1 MPVRV
6 AVVIRSLLNPSEP
19 EELRTDALCE
29 IEKPLDPASRPAA
42 AAVSPSVGAMIDALT
57 DTLEIRLL
65 HPDAVPPSRSRSGD
79 AGYDLRAT
87 DRVSIPQDGRRL
99 VGTGI
104 AVALPEGVAGLVT
117 PRSGLAI
124 EHGLTLLN
132 APGLIDPNY
141 RGEIKVILHNTSE
154 RRYTVEIG
162 DRIAQLL
169 LVPYWAPELEVVE
182 ALPESERGA
191 GGFGSSGR

>member
-1 MPVRV
+1 MIEAP
-6 AVVIRSLLNPSEP
+6 P
-19 EELRTDALCE
+19 E
-29 IEKPLDPASRPAA
+29 
-42 AAVSPSVGAMIDALT
+42 
-57 DTLEIRLL
+57 TLSIRLL
-65 HPDAVPPSRSRSGD
+65 HPDAVAPARIRPGD

-87 DRVSIPQDGRRL
+87 ERVAIPQDGRRTI
-99 VGTGI
+99 GTGI
-104 AVALPEGVAGLVT
+104 AIALPAGVAGLVT
-117 PRSGLAI
+117 PRSGLAV

-141 RGEIKVILHNTSE
+141 RGELRVVMLNTGE

-182 ALPESERGA
+182 ELSATERGTS
-191 GGFGSSGR
+191 GFGSSGRS

>member
-1 MPVRV
+1 M
-6 AVVIRSLLNPSEP
+6 
-19 EELRTDALCE
+19 
-29 IEKPLDPASRPAA
+29 IE
-42 AAVSPSVGAMIDALT
+42 ALT
-57 DTLEIRLL
+57 DTLEIRLV
-65 HPDAVPPSRSRSGD
+65 HPDAIPPARARPGD

-87 DRVSIPQDGRRL
+87 ERVSIPQDGRRL

-104 AVALPEGVAGLVT
+104 AVALPDGVAGLVT

-132 APGLIDPNY
+132 APGLIDPGY
-141 RGEIKVILHNTSE
+141 RGEIKVIVHNTSE

-169 LVPYWAPELEVVE
+169 LVPCWTPELEVVDE
-182 ALPESERGA
+182 LSATERGGA
-191 GGFGSSGR
+191 GLGSSGRR

>member
-1 MPVRV
+1 MRV
-6 AVVIRSLLNPSEP
+6 PRGAPLPCPCMIE
-19 EELRTDALCE
+19 AL
-29 IEKPLDPASRPAA
+29 A
-42 AAVSPSVGAMIDALT
+42 
-57 DTLEIRLL
+57 DTLEIRLVNA
-65 HPDAVPPSRSRSGD
+65 DAMAPARIRPGD

-87 DRVSIPQDGRRL
+87 ERVSIPQDGRRL

-104 AVALPEGVAGLVT
+104 AIAHPHGVAGLVS

-169 LVPYWAPELEVVE
+169 LVPYWAPELEVV
-182 ALPESERGA
+182 PELEGTERGA
-191 GGFGSSGR
+191 DGFGSSGR

>member
-1 MPVRV
+1 
-6 AVVIRSLLNPSEP
+6 
-19 EELRTDALCE
+19 
-29 IEKPLDPASRPAA
+29 
-42 AAVSPSVGAMIDALT
+42 MIDALT

-65 HPDAVPPSRSRSGD
+65 HPDAVPPARMRSGD

-87 DRVSIPQDGRRL
+87 ERVSIPQDGRRL
-99 VGTGI
+99 VATGI

-124 EHGLTLLN
+124 EHGIGLLN

-162 DRIAQLL
+162 DRVAQLL

-182 ALPESERGA
+182 QLPATERGA
-191 GGFGSSGR
+191 DGFGSSGRR

>member
-1 MPVRV
+1 MIEAPPD
-6 AVVIRSLLNPSEP
+6 SL
-19 EELRTDALCE
+19 D
-29 IEKPLDPASRPAA
+29 
-42 AAVSPSVGAMIDALT
+42 
-57 DTLEIRLL
+57 IRLV
-65 HPDAVPPSRSRSGD
+65 HPDAIAPARIRRGD

-87 DRVSIPQDGRRL
+87 ERISIPQDGRRL

-104 AVALPEGVAGLVT
+104 AIALPEGVAGLVT

-141 RGEIKVILHNTSE
+141 RGEIKVILHNTGD
-154 RRYTVEIG
+154 RRYMVERG
-162 DRIAQLL
+162 DRVAQLL

-182 ALPESERGA
+182 DLSETERGA
-191 GGFGSSGR
+191 NGFGSSGRR

>member
-1 MPVRV
+1 M
-6 AVVIRSLLNPSEP
+6 
-19 EELRTDALCE
+19 
-29 IEKPLDPASRPAA
+29 IE
-42 AAVSPSVGAMIDALT
+42 ALT
-57 DTLEIRLL
+57 DTLEVRLL
-65 HPDAVPPSRSRSGD
+65 HPDAVPPARTRSGD

-87 DRVSIPQDGRRL
+87 ERVSIPQEGHRL

-104 AVALPEGVAGLVT
+104 AIALPEGVAGLVT

-141 RGEIKVILHNTSE
+141 RGEIKVIIHNTSE

-162 DRIAQLL
+162 DRVAQLL
-169 LVPYWAPELEVVE
+169 LVPYWAPELEVVDE
-182 ALPESERGA
+182 LPRTERG
-191 GGFGSSGR
+191 GDGFGSSGRR

>member
-1 MPVRV
+1 
-6 AVVIRSLLNPSEP
+6 
-19 EELRTDALCE
+19 
-29 IEKPLDPASRPAA
+29 
-42 AAVSPSVGAMIDALT
+42 MIAALT

-65 HPDAVPPSRSRSGD
+65 NADAVPPARTRRGD

-87 DRVSIPQDGRRL
+87 ERVSIPQEGRRL
-99 VGTGI
+99 VGTGV

-124 EHGLTLLN
+124 EHGLGVLN

-169 LVPYWAPELEVVE
+169 LVPYWAPELAVVE
-182 ALPESERGA
+182 QLRSTDRGT
-191 GGFGSSGR
+191 GGFGSSGRR

>member
-1 MPVRV
+1 
-6 AVVIRSLLNPSEP
+6 
-19 EELRTDALCE
+19 
-29 IEKPLDPASRPAA
+29 
-42 AAVSPSVGAMIDALT
+42 MIDALT

-87 DRVSIPQDGRRL
+87 ERVSIPQEGRRL

-162 DRIAQLL
+162 DRVAQLL

-182 ALPESERGA
+182 ALPETERGA

>member
-1 MPVRV
+1 M
-6 AVVIRSLLNPSEP
+6 IE
-19 EELRTDALCE
+19 ALC
-29 IEKPLDPASRPAA
+29 
-42 AAVSPSVGAMIDALT
+42 
-57 DTLEIRLL
+57 DTLAIRLL
-65 HPDAVPPSRSRSGD
+65 HPDAVAPARTRSGD

-87 DRVSIPQDGRRL
+87 ARVSIPPDGRRL
-99 VGTGI
+99 VGTGVAI
-104 AVALPEGVAGLVT
+104 ALPEGVAGLVT

-169 LVPYWAPELEVVE
+169 LVPYWAPELGVVE
-182 ALPESERGA
+182 ELPETERGA
-191 GGFGSSGR
+191 NGFGSSGRA

>member
-1 MPVRV
+1 
-6 AVVIRSLLNPSEP
+6 
-19 EELRTDALCE
+19 
-29 IEKPLDPASRPAA
+29 
-42 AAVSPSVGAMIDALT
+42 MIDALT
-57 DTLEIRLL
+57 DMLEIRLL

-87 DRVSIPQDGRRL
+87 ERVSIPQEGRRL

-132 APGLIDPNY
+132 APGLLDPNY

>member
-1 MPVRV
+1 M
-6 AVVIRSLLNPSEP
+6 
-19 EELRTDALCE
+19 
-29 IEKPLDPASRPAA
+29 IE
-42 AAVSPSVGAMIDALT
+42 ALT
-57 DTLEIRLL
+57 DTLEAGLL
-65 HPDAVPPSRSRSGD
+65 NADAVPPSRSRSGD
-79 AGYDLRAT
+79 AGYDLRST

-104 AVALPEGVAGLVT
+104 GIALPEGVAGLVT

-132 APGLIDPNY
+132 APGLIDPNF

-169 LVPYWAPELEVVE
+169 LVPYWAPELTVVG
-182 ALPESERGA
+182 ALPASERGA
-191 GGFGSSGR
+191 DGF

>member
-1 MPVRV
+1 
-6 AVVIRSLLNPSEP
+6 
-19 EELRTDALCE
+19 
-29 IEKPLDPASRPAA
+29 
-42 AAVSPSVGAMIDALT
+42 MIDALT

-65 HPDAVPPSRSRSGD
+65 HPDAVPPARTRSGD

-87 DRVSIPQDGRRL
+87 ERVSIPQDGRRL

-182 ALPESERGA
+182 ELPATERGA
-191 GGFGSSGR
+191 GGFGSSGRR

>member
-1 MPVRV
+1 M
-6 AVVIRSLLNPSEP
+6 
-19 EELRTDALCE
+19 
-29 IEKPLDPASRPAA
+29 IE
-42 AAVSPSVGAMIDALT
+42 ALT

-65 HPDAVPPSRSRSGD
+65 NADAVPPARARSGD

-87 DRVSIPQDGRRL
+87 ERVSIPQDGRRL

-104 AVALPEGVAGLVT
+104 AIALPEGVAGLVT

-132 APGLIDPNY
+132 APGLIDPSY
-141 RGEIKVILHNTSE
+141 RGEIKVIVHNTSE

-182 ALPESERGA
+182 ALPATERGA
-191 GGFGSSGR
+191 DGFGSSGR

>member
-1 MPVRV
+1 
-6 AVVIRSLLNPSEP
+6 
-19 EELRTDALCE
+19 
-29 IEKPLDPASRPAA
+29 
-42 AAVSPSVGAMIDALT
+42 MIDALT

-65 HPDAVPPSRSRSGD
+65 HPDAVPPARTRSGD

-87 DRVSIPQDGRRL
+87 ERVSIPQEGRRL
-99 VGTGI
+99 VGTGV

-162 DRIAQLL
+162 DRVAQLL
-169 LVPYWAPELEVVE
+169 LVPYWAPELEAVE
-182 ALPESERGA
+182 QLPATERGA
-191 GGFGSSGR
+191 GGFGSSGRR

>member
-1 MPVRV
+1 M
-6 AVVIRSLLNPSEP
+6 
-19 EELRTDALCE
+19 
-29 IEKPLDPASRPAA
+29 IE
-42 AAVSPSVGAMIDALT
+42 ALT

-65 HPDAVPPSRSRSGD
+65 SADAVPPARTRSGD

-87 DRVSIPQDGRRL
+87 ERVSIPQDGRRL
-99 VGTGI
+99 VGTGV

-117 PRSGLAI
+117 PRSGLAL

-169 LVPYWAPELEVVE
+169 LVPYWAPELEVVDE
-182 ALPESERGA
+182 LPASDRGA
-191 GGFGSSGR
+191 GGFGSSGRR

>member
-1 MPVRV
+1 
-6 AVVIRSLLNPSEP
+6 
-19 EELRTDALCE
+19 
-29 IEKPLDPASRPAA
+29 
-42 AAVSPSVGAMIDALT
+42 MIDALT

-87 DRVSIPQDGRRL
+87 ERVSIPQEGRRL

-162 DRIAQLL
+162 DRVAQLL

-182 ALPESERGA
+182 ALPDSERGA

>member
-1 MPVRV
+1 
-6 AVVIRSLLNPSEP
+6 
-19 EELRTDALCE
+19 
-29 IEKPLDPASRPAA
+29 
-42 AAVSPSVGAMIDALT
+42 MIDALT

-65 HPDAVPPSRSRSGD
+65 NPDAVPPSRSRSGD

-87 DRVSIPQDGRRL
+87 ERVAVPQDGRRL
-99 VGTGI
+99 IGTGV
-104 AVALPEGVAGLVT
+104 AVALPEGIAGLVT
-117 PRSGLAI
+117 PRSGLAV

-182 ALPESERGA
+182 TLPASERGA